1 MMTSQSAPSEVKAY
15 LRKLLLAIFVGIV
28 LMATTATIA
37 WNKYG
42 KKLDQAPPLPS
53 GTPPLSSP
61 PRVVP

>member
-1 MMTSQSAPSEVKAY
+1 MSQKPEPSEVKAY
-15 LRKLLLAIFVGIV
+15 LRKLLTAIFIGIV

-53 GTPPLSSP
+53 GTPPLSGA